1 MIRKSLLAAALAC
14 AGFAGQA
21 APVVVNFQ
29 STPFDGGSLIGQSIS
44 GQFSYDDATL
54 DAGTW
59 SLPLL
64 SLSFSLGGQGYTLD
78 GAEAGTTGVFFD
90 AGNLVG
96 VNAVYSGA
104 ARSVE
109 LSPAFGAPYVFY
121 QSSVSDYG
129 YANLSFSTAAVPEP
143 ESYALLL
150 VGLGALAV
158 VTRRKA

>member
-1 MIRKSLLAAALAC
+1 MTTPRWT
-14 AGFAGQA
+14 
-21 APVVVNFQ
+21 PV
-29 STPFDGGSLIGQSIS
+29 PG
-44 GQFSYDDATL
+44 
-54 DAGTW
+54 
-59 SLPLL
+59 PCP
-64 SLSFSLGGQGYTLD
+64 
-78 GAEAGTTGVFFD
+78 VFFD

-109 LSPAFGAPYVFY
+109 LSAAFGAPYVFY

-129 YANLSFSTAAVPEP
+129 YADLSFSTAAVPEP